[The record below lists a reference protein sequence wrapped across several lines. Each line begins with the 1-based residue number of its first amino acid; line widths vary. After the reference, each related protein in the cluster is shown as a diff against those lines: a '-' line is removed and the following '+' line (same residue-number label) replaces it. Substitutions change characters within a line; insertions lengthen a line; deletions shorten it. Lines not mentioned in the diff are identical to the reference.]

1 MNAQLPTLPGRSL
14 QKAIK
19 REEFSMFNEPTVFVV
34 DDDQAVRDS
43 LCWLIEAAGLN
54 VKACESATE
63 FLAQYDPQWP
73 GCLVLDIRL
82 PGMSGLELQR
92 ELIQRQINVP
102 IIIITGHGDVST
114 AVRAMKAG
122 AIDFIE
128 KPFSDQLLIQ
138 RVRDALERDS
148 QSRQSAAHRQS
159 IQMRIASL
167 TPRERQVLDLVVQGK
182 LNKQIA
188 AELQL
193 SQKTVEAHRAN
204 LMSKM
209 QASNVADLVKQAM
222 AGQFADSDNAGSQE
236 FV

>member
-1 MNAQLPTLPGRSL
+1 MPSHTSTATPIQLFNA
-14 QKAIK
+14 KE
-19 REEFSMFNEPTVFVV
+19 REDASMVKEPTVFVV

-54 VKACESATE
+54 VKAFNSAQE
-63 FLAQYDPQWP
+63 FLAVYDPQWA
-73 GCLVLDIRL
+73 GCLVLDVRL

-92 ELIQRQINVP
+92 ELVQRQITLP

-122 AIDFIE
+122 AVDFIE
-128 KPFSDQLLIQ
+128 KPFSDELLIQ
-138 RVRDALERDS
+138 RVRDALEKDA
-148 QSRQSAAHRQS
+148 QNRQVTADRNN
-159 IQMRIASL
+159 IQQRIALL
-167 TPRERQVLDLVVQGK
+167 TPREKQVLELVVQGK

-188 AELQL
+188 ADLHL

-209 QASNVADLVKQAM
+209 QATNVADLVKQAM
-222 AGQFADSDNAGSQE
+222 GANIDFNGTGENI
-236 FV
+236 

>member
-1 MNAQLPTLPGRSL
+1 MPTHAISAMPISL
-14 QKAIK
+14 FKAK
-19 REEFSMFNEPTVFVV
+19 VREDASMLKEPTVFIV

-43 LCWLIEAAGLN
+43 LCWLIEAAGLS
-54 VKACESATE
+54 VKAFNSAQE
-63 FLAQYDPQWP
+63 FLAIYDPQWA
-73 GCLVLDIRL
+73 GCLVLDVRL

-92 ELIQRQINVP
+92 ELAQRQVMLP

-128 KPFSDQLLIQ
+128 KPFSDDLLIH
-138 RVRDALERDS
+138 RVRDALEKDA
-148 QSRQSAAHRQS
+148 QNRQVSADRNH
-159 IQMRIASL
+159 IQQRIALL
-167 TPRERQVLDLVVQGK
+167 TPREKQVLELVVQGK

-188 AELQL
+188 ADLHL

-209 QASNVADLVKQAM
+209 QATNVADLVKQAM
-222 AGQFADSDNAGSQE
+222 GANIDFNGTGDNI
-236 FV
+236 